1 MRRRLGKNVFYE
13 LEGLPS
19 IAQKLTRYNPE
30 TKVRIVCWD
39 NQIIWELRV
48 GYIRELL
55 RRYGCTLSIR
65 EIMARERQRRKE
77 KAKMEDR
84 DIDAEIDRR
93 REEEE
98 RMRERNLK
106 EAIERQLEM
115 REGV

>member
-1 MRRRLGKNVFYE
+1 MKRRRLGKNVFYE
-13 LEGLPS
+13 GEGLAL
-19 IAQKLTRYNPE
+19 IADKLRKYNPE
-30 TKVRIVCWD
+30 TKVRIICWD

-48 GYIRELL
+48 GYIKDLVK
-55 RRYGCTLSIR
+55 RYGYALPIR
-65 EIMARERQRRKE
+65 EIMAREKLRRKE

-115 REGV
+115 REG

>member
-1 MRRRLGKNVFYE
+1 MRRLGKNVFYE

-19 IAQKLTRYNPE
+19 IAQKLKKYNPE

-55 RRYGCTLSIR
+55 TRYGCTLSIR
-65 EIMARERQRRKE
+65 EIMTREKQRRKE